1 VPIDD
6 LQGRRPSAPRGVGLW
21 YRSPVTLS
29 PGTSIAMATI
39 GHLAVG
45 ALIAR
50 ACTAEAD
57 PRDRRL
63 RRVAGAAWMA
73 TIPDADLALRVFGVP
88 AGDEFWAH
96 RGASHALVVGPAVA
110 IAAWLFGAQ
119 VRDALCYGLAITSH
133 GLVDTLSESERGV
146 ALLWPA
152 RHGRFTAR
160 YRPVPAHRSDAPWLD
175 WRSWLPVLARE
186 ALVFSPALV
195 LALWPGRRAPY
206 AGAQRRRGSGADA
219 VRMQSVEVGTEA

>member
-1 VPIDD
+1 
-6 LQGRRPSAPRGVGLW
+6 
-21 YRSPVTLS
+21 
-29 PGTSIAMATI
+29 MATI

-63 RRVAGAAWMA
+63 RRLAGAAWMA
-73 TIPDADLALRVFGVP
+73 TIPDADLALRAFGVP
-88 AGDEFWAH
+88 PGDEIWAH
-96 RGASHALVVGPAVA
+96 RGASHALVVGPAVSM
-110 IAAWLFGAQ
+110 AAWLLGAQ

-160 YRPVPAHRSDAPWLD
+160 YRPVIAHGGAPWLD
-175 WRSWLPVLARE
+175 WRSWLPVLGRE

-206 AGAQRRRGSGADA
+206 RGRRGPS
-219 VRMQSVEVGTEA
+219 VRG